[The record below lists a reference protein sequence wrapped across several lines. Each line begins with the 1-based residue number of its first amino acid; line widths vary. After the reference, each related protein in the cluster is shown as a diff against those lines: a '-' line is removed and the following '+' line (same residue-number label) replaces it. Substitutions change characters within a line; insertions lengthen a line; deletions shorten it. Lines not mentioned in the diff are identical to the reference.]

1 MNRIEYLEKE
11 VNKYALLGSLYTIGL
26 LVQIIVSVF
35 LIIYIGAYWSS
46 HDSLTSIQVFKY
58 SFSKFWFL
66 YVYEV
71 LMIFGKERFK
81 TYATLY
87 RRFSRQLNEEKRKES
102 KTE

>member
-1 MNRIEYLEKE
+1 MTRLEYLYKE
-11 VNKYALLGSLYTIGL
+11 VNKYAILGSLYTIGL
-26 LVQIIVSVF
+26 LVQIIVNVF
-35 LIIYIGAYWSS
+35 LIIYIVVYWSS

-66 YVYEV
+66 YMYEV

-87 RRFSRQLNEEKRKES
+87 RRFSRQLEEEKRKES
-102 KTE
+102 EAE